1 MGDAPSEAS
10 ILVVV
15 KENVV
20 DILEDVDE
28 AAITMEISLK
38 ELGANSLD
46 RAEIV
51 TGSMEDLGLSFPMRE
66 LAKISNIGELVTLLY
81 SKANG

>member
-1 MGDAPSEAS
+1 MGDASSEAS
-10 ILVVV
+10 VFEVV

-28 AAITMEISLK
+28 SAITMEISLK

-46 RAEIV
+46 R
-51 TGSMEDLGLSFPMRE
+51 GDCDGLHGGFGIEFPH
-66 LAKISNIGELVTLLY
+66 A
-81 SKANG
+81 

>member
-1 MGDAPSEAS
+1 MAEASEAS
-10 ILVVV
+10 VFAVV

-28 AAITMEISLK
+28 AAITLGISLK

-51 TGSMEDLGLSFPMRE
+51 TGSMEDLGLSFPMRV
-66 LAKISNIGELVTLLY
+66 LAKISNVGELVAFLL

>member
-1 MGDAPSEAS
+1 MGEASEAS
-10 ILVVV
+10 VFAVV

-28 AAITMEISLK
+28 AAITLEISLK

-66 LAKISNIGELVTLLY
+66 LAKISNLGELVTFLL